1 MTKELCSQKLN
12 CCESLETFLASQ
24 LTIGIGEVLRRIIEK
39 AVMSVVK
46 KESVQTGSS
55 LQICASQVAGVKST
69 NNSMVDLFESD
80 NSDAVL

>member
-12 CCESLETFLASQ
+12 CRESLETFLASQ

-55 LQICASQVAGVKST
+55 LQICAGQVAGVKST